1 MFGTVFAGL
10 ALKAASFCGNE
21 LMKNLSSS
29 ELDALLFMKLARNL
43 FVVGAT
49 VLVTVC
55 TAVAQ
60 TTASEPIRSGTVIVP
75 ERPTA
80 VDANVSS
87 AVTARPDRPER
98 PALPP
103 EVLARVDRFKL
114 DARAYLAQ
122 QDALKKQLQGASDQ
136 ERAVVREK
144 LRALREQWLEQA
156 RELRQEYKERSA
168 ELESKLRDHREL
180 FDELRNSAAE
190 QIRGARDDSRRPTD

>member
-1 MFGTVFAGL
+1 
-10 ALKAASFCGNE
+10 
-21 LMKNLSSS
+21 MKKLSGSEPDSLLCMNLS
-29 ELDALLFMKLARNL
+29 RNL
-43 FVVGAT
+43 IAGGTAI
-49 VLVTVC
+49 LVTIF
-55 TAVAQ
+55 TAAAQ
-60 TTASEPIRSGTVIVP
+60 TTANEPIRSGTVIVP

-87 AVTARPDRPER
+87 VATVRPDRPER